1 MHRSQH
7 LRTTAY
13 RIRAEFLFDLVKRV
27 TEFLFRVSWA
37 TEELQL
43 LWVSAISVEIT
54 CSDADQPDLLLQG
67 KLDEQR
73 TSDIGNLIP
82 GLNEPVER
90 LLLRVSR
97 EARVS

>member
-13 RIRAEFLFDLVKRV
+13 RIRAEFLFDFVNHV
-27 TEFLFRVSWA
+27 VEFLFGVSWA
-37 TEELQL
+37 IEELQL

-67 KLDEQR
+67 KLTEER

-97 EARVS
+97 KARIA